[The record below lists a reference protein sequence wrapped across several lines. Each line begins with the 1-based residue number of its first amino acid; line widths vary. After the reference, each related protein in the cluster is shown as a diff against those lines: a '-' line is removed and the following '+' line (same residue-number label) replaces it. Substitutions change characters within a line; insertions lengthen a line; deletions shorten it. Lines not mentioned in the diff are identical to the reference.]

1 MGTVSQHLRE
11 LIARQIKEHGI
22 VVWFDPEEH
31 FAGFVQEFE
40 IPETKV
46 FSYEGSFFAL
56 RHMLEPF
63 INGLESPRLLIYVPR
78 AESDTHHALAEF
90 AAAGVVVQPGQ
101 QPPTRNTRLSV
112 LARNALKPLIGE
124 QAAVVIEKQVEN
136 KKLSLA
142 DLDRLAE
149 DGVGAST
156 GVVSVIFDSANPMHV
171 ALTFLSGTGQD
182 SEVTTKDAG
191 TELARLFQ
199 STFGCVFP
207 EGETLIAMRN
217 RLARHV
223 LGTDFVGHIQGK
235 LPDKLASLK
244 TAMAEATREACKLLA
259 ANWRNE
265 RSRRESYINFANQ
278 IELDLNLSQIQLEL
292 SQAVQVETFQEME
305 RSLLRAVE
313 TNLLQNPEDEFVEL
327 ARARQSSFWSECVP
341 DLQAHWALVAA
352 AGQVLL
358 EARSIEKEMKTQPPG
373 FETIFRAYTDGQR
386 PWCLLDTFHRHM
398 ERRWHNFDFEIGAR
412 HKGLEQLVAKARQRY
427 MEVGGRVSE
436 MFLKRAH
443 EADFRSTA
451 LLCQTEI
458 FATAVK
464 PRLAG
469 GKTAY
474 IVVDALRYEMARE
487 LSESLAKDAQLAIEG
502 RIAAVPT
509 ITPIGMA
516 ALLPGAEESF
526 TIQGLGGGQLGAEVN
541 GVLLKDRKARVNY
554 LKEKAG
560 VSVFEGKLE
569 DLLPK
574 PKKKTEEAIRAA
586 DLIFITSQEIDAL
599 CEGDNVSLARRLMDD
614 ILHDLRRACR
624 ILSDLDVRTI
634 VFAADH
640 GFLFGDELGSDM
652 KIDPPGGE
660 TVDLHRRVWVGRGGA
675 ESKSYLRAKMTDF
688 NIGGDLELAT
698 PYNFACF
705 KVAGGAKAY
714 FHGGLSPQEWIVPVI
729 TLTST
734 KKAAASSA
742 ADIEWKL
749 VPGSG
754 KITTRFISVQVIGNC
769 GGLLQTVAPKVRVEI
784 RVKSESLSVPVSSSY
799 GFEEAT
805 GDVQLKSSETLVGAM
820 ESNTITLMIKE
831 AHADKKVSIHLLDA
845 ASGMELCRIAE
856 IEMAISM

>member
-1 MGTVSQHLRE
+1 MRE

-22 VVWFDPEEH
+22 VVWVDPEEH

-156 GVVSVIFDSANPMHV
+156 GVVSVIFDSPNPMHV

-182 SEVTTKDAG
+182 SEVTKKDAG
-191 TELARLFQ
+191 AELARLFQ
-199 STFGCVFP
+199 STFGCEFP
-207 EGETLIAMRN
+207 EGEPLTAMRN

-278 IELDLNLSQIQLEL
+278 IEQELNLSQIQLEL
-292 SQAVQVETFQEME
+292 SQVVQVETFQEME
-305 RSLLRAVE
+305 RSLLRAAE
-313 TNLLQNPEDEFVEL
+313 TNLLQDPEDEFVEL
-327 ARARQSSFWSECVP
+327 ARTRQSSFWSESVP
-341 DLQAHWALVAA
+341 DLQAHWALVAS

-358 EARSIEKEMKTQPPG
+358 EARSIEKEMKTPLPG
-373 FETIFRAYTDGQR
+373 FEAIFRAYTDGQR

-436 MFLKRAH
+436 MFLTLAH

-451 LLCQTEI
+451 LLRQTEI

-464 PRLAG
+464 PRLAR

-474 IVVDALRYEMARE
+474 VVVDALRYEMARE
-487 LSESLAKDAQLAIEG
+487 LSGSLAKDGQLAIEG

-516 ALLPGAEESF
+516 ALLPGAEDSF
-526 TIQGLGGGQLGAEVN
+526 TIQGLGGGQLGAEVG

-574 PKKKTEEAIRAA
+574 PKRKTEEAIRAA

-634 VFAADH
+634 IFAADH
-640 GFLFGDELGSDM
+640 GFLFGDELGSDSEEIRSARRGDRRPPPARM
-652 KIDPPGGE
+652 GGPGGCRIKSISE
-660 TVDLHRRVWVGRGGA
+660 GKDEGLQYWRRLG
-675 ESKSYLRAKMTDF
+675 
-688 NIGGDLELAT
+688 IGDAIQLCVFQSCRRRQGIFPRRPLAT
-698 PYNFACF
+698 RMDR
-705 KVAGGAKAY
+705 AGNHSDFDKEGWCK
-714 FHGGLSPQEWIVPVI
+714 S
-729 TLTST
+729 
-734 KKAAASSA
+734 
-742 ADIEWKL
+742 
-749 VPGSG
+749 
-754 KITTRFISVQVIGNC
+754 C
-769 GGLLQTVAPKVRVEI
+769 GR
-784 RVKSESLSVPVSSSY
+784 
-799 GFEEAT
+799 
-805 GDVQLKSSETLVGAM
+805 
-820 ESNTITLMIKE
+820 
-831 AHADKKVSIHLLDA
+831 H
-845 ASGMELCRIAE
+845 
-856 IEMAISM
+856 

>member
-1 MGTVSQHLRE
+1 MGNVSQYLRE

-22 VVWFDPEEH
+22 VVWFDPDEH
-31 FAGFVQEFE
+31 FRAFIQDFE
-40 IPETKV
+40 IPDTKV
-46 FSYEGSFFAL
+46 FGYEGSFFAL

-63 INGLESPRLLIYVPR
+63 INGLESPRLLIYVPL
-78 AESDTHHALAEF
+78 AEAATHHALAEF

-124 QAAVVIEKQVEN
+124 QAAGAIEKQVESN
-136 KKLSLA
+136 KLSLA

-149 DGVGAST
+149 DGLGAST

-171 ALTFLSGTGQD
+171 ALTFLSGTIQD
-182 SEVTTKDAG
+182 SEVTKKEAG
-191 TELARLFQ
+191 AELGRLFQ
-199 STFGCVFP
+199 NTFGGEFP
-207 EGETLIAMRN
+207 DGESLAAMRN

-223 LGTDFVGHIQGK
+223 LATDFVGRIQGK
-235 LPDKLASLK
+235 LPDRLSSLK
-244 TAMAEATREACKLLA
+244 IAATEATREVCMLLA

-265 RSRRESYINFANQ
+265 RPRRESYITYANQ
-278 IELDLNLSQIQLEL
+278 IEQELNVSQIQLEL
-292 SQAVQVETFQEME
+292 SQSVQAETFQEME
-305 RSLLRAVE
+305 RSLLRAAE
-313 TNLLQNPEDEFVEL
+313 ANLLQDPEDEFVEL

-341 DLQAHWALVAA
+341 DLQAHWALVAS

-358 EARSIEKEMKTQPPG
+358 EARRIEKEMKTLSPG
-373 FETIFRAYTDGQR
+373 FEIIFRAYTDGER

-412 HKGLEQLVAKARQRY
+412 HKSLEQLVVKARQRY

-436 MFLKRAH
+436 TFLTRAQ
-443 EADFRSTA
+443 AVDFRSTT
-451 LLCQTEI
+451 LRYQTEI

-464 PRLAG
+464 PKLAG

-474 IVVDALRYEMARE
+474 VVVDALRYEMARE
-487 LSESLAKDAQLAIEG
+487 LSGSLAKEAKLVIEA
-502 RIAAVPT
+502 RLAAVPT

-516 ALLPGAEESF
+516 ALLPGAEESLAV
-526 TIQGLGGGQLGAEVN
+526 QGLGGGQLGAEVG

-624 ILSDLDVRTI
+624 ILSDLDVTTI

-640 GFLFGDELGSDM
+640 GFLFGDELGSDV

-660 TVDLHRRVWVGRGGA
+660 TADLHRRVWVGRGGTA
-675 ESKSYLRAKMTDF
+675 SKSYLRAKMKDF

-698 PYNFACF
+698 PFNFACF

-729 TLTST
+729 TLTSA
-734 KKAAASSA
+734 KKAAPSPST
-742 ADIEWKL
+742 DIEWKL
-749 VPGSG
+749 VPGSS
-754 KITTRFISVQVIGNC
+754 KITTRFVSVQVIGNS
-769 GGLLQTVAPKVRVEI
+769 GGLLQAVAPKVRVEV
-784 RVKSESLSVPVSSSY
+784 RVKSECLSVPVSSSY

-805 GDVQLKSSETLVGAM
+805 GDVQLKSSETLIGAL
-820 ESNTITLMIKE
+820 EPNTITLMIKE
-831 AHADKKVSIHLLDA
+831 AHADKRVSIHLLDA
-845 ASGMELCRIAE
+845 ASGIELCRLSDV
-856 IEMAISM
+856 EMAISM